1 MGGDWNFMGPGEANV
16 DVETFSEG
24 DSSAGTRPGQATFA
38 PILANM
44 TDLSPT
50 DDHTHFHRAS
60 VSTNRIDRIY
70 TTLAGWQLVCVD
82 GTQQGGRTN
91 CGPLTLGSNG
101 GVHLHVIVDHSLVE
115 LIANNITAITA
126 SVAPSASAA
135 GAARYGG
142 GAADGWQLAADS

>member
-1 MGGDWNFMGPGEANV
+1 MPRLSCASKRRRTLPIRTMRISLNNLAV
-16 DVETFSEG
+16 LETFVAFALLQTPPNGMQLARS
-24 DSSAGTRPGQATFA
+24 TRNHGE
-38 PILANM
+38 NM
-44 TDLSPT
+44 YRMAMPS
-50 DDHTHFHRAS
+50 R
-60 VSTNRIDRIY
+60 
-70 TTLAGWQLVCVD
+70 QLVCVD

-135 GAARYGG
+135 GAALYGG
-142 GAADGWQLAADS
+142 GPGGAANVWSLAAAS